1 MSLPLLLD
9 SGILSRLVRPEIEEN
24 RRVSEVFLRLL
35 KDPRFEPCVPEIAD
49 YELRRKLIHLGY
61 RRHQARAWARD
72 ALARLDEVVAL
83 GYVPLTTE
91 AMRMA
96 AALWAQTR
104 GVGQVRGPEDSLDA
118 DVILAAQARQCRG
131 HIVTANEKHFR
142 KISDVFD
149 WTAYLNPS

>member
-24 RRVSEVFLRLL
+24 RRVSEVFLLLL
-35 KDPRFEPCVPEIAD
+35 KDPRFESCVPEIVD

-72 ALARLDEVVAL
+72 ALARLDEVVSV
-83 GYVPLTTE
+83 GYVPLTTH

-96 AALWAQTR
+96 AALWAQAR
-104 GVGQVRGPEDSLDA
+104 GEGQLRGPEDSLDA
-118 DVILAAQARQCRG
+118 DVILAAQARQCGG

-142 KISDVFD
+142 KIADVFD